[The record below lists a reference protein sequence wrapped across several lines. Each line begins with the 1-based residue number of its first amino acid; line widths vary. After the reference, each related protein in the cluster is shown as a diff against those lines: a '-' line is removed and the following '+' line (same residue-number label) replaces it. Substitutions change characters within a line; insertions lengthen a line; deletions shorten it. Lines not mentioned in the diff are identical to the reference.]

1 MAVSETGSELAVV
14 RTGAN
19 TTQPDVLSI
28 YSLTTGQLL
37 RSWTTRYG
45 SRVLPYF
52 SWNSDGPIAE
62 WPTLTWV
69 DGDRRIAYL
78 GDPSPSV
85 DGHSLTWTMRQLD
98 VTAAG
103 SSLQTDSQV
112 VWTAQTPNSGRDTYG
127 CDLGNPLA
135 MSPDGRTFVCTSGT
149 TGADG
154 EKLMKWLAYPTGAN
168 SRGRLLYQTKSDLGS
183 RYSGGLSDDNDEVL
197 WTSQSGSTLIVLW
210 WGFTGNQIDDLHFG
224 VISDGRFSPLPASPI
239 TAPTQYSQTSIAW

>member
-1 MAVSETGSELAVV
+1 VPRYFAEIDPRLPVRPLPYVEDMAVSETGSELAVV

-112 VWTAQTPNSGRDTYG
+112 VWTAQT
-127 CDLGNPLA
+127 
-135 MSPDGRTFVCTSGT
+135 RTRGETPTAATS
-149 TGADG
+149 AIR
-154 EKLMKWLAYPTGAN
+154 W
-168 SRGRLLYQTKSDLGS
+168 R
-183 RYSGGLSDDNDEVL
+183 
-197 WTSQSGSTLIVLW
+197 
-210 WGFTGNQIDDLHFG
+210 
-224 VISDGRFSPLPASPI
+224 
-239 TAPTQYSQTSIAW
+239 